1 MTAEDST
8 RMLADTSELIIGAKD
23 VPDSV
28 SAAGYDLSQNDGT
41 HKVGLESRQQRQ
53 AAAAQEGPLRKMVIP
68 ETDSSFITSTM
79 G

>member
-28 SAAGYDLSQNDGT
+28 SAAGHDLFHEMTERTRLVSSLDNSA
-41 HKVGLESRQQRQ
+41 KQRQ
-53 AAAAQEGPLRKMVIP
+53 RRKAP
-68 ETDSSFITSTM
+68 FEKW
-79 G
+79 